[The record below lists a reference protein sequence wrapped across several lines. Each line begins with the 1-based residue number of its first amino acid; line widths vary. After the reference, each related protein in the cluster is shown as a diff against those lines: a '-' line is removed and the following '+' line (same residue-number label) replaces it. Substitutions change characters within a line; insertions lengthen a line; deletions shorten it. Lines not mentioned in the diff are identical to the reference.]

1 MEQIIELEGYYIFV
15 KTEGEGPPVLLLH
28 SYWGSLL
35 LFDEMAGVLS
45 KTRKVI
51 RIDLPGHG
59 NSSTPPPGY
68 RFDLFADVIDE
79 LLQRLSI
86 AGKISLIGHSMG
98 GYVAM
103 AFAERFPERIESLIL
118 MHSPVRSADDQ
129 SIKSRNREADLL
141 RKGKREL
148 LLQVTVP
155 SNFAP
160 GQVGNMD
167 KALEMVMQTS
177 RQVTS
182 EGALRSI
189 EAMNRRKDYL
199 KTLQKVSFPVLIIV
213 GKYDKVYDAEGQLEN
228 GSKIPGAEVLFL
240 EHSGHMGFLEEPLK
254 VSGQLKQFLDKIP
267 FSQILI

>member
-1 MEQIIELEGYYIFV
+1 
-15 KTEGEGPPVLLLH
+15 
-28 SYWGSLL
+28 
-35 LFDEMAGVLS
+35 
-45 KTRKVI
+45 
-51 RIDLPGHG
+51 
-59 NSSTPPPGY
+59 
-68 RFDLFADVIDE
+68 
-79 LLQRLSI
+79 
-86 AGKISLIGHSMG
+86 MG

-160 GQVGNMD
+160 GQVGNMG

-199 KTLQKVSFPVLIIV
+199 KTLQKVSFPILIIV